1 MSLPFLA
8 SLCHKGAA
16 VRQVDAPVQT
26 GADAQLAL
34 QFNEMWFA
42 DPTGGEP
49 LTFREI
55 FLKSEALENVVVG
68 KLFRPGLID

>member
-1 MSLPFLA
+1 MSQGR
-8 SLCHKGAA
+8 CCG
-16 VRQVDAPVQT
+16 QVDAPVQT
-26 GADAQLAL
+26 GTEAQLAL

-49 LTFREI
+49 LTFREV